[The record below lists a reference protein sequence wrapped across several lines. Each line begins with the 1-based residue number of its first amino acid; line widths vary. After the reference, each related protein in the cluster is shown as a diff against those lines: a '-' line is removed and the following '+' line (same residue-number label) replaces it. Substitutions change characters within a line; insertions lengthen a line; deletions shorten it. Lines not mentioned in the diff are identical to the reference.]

1 MGGRLRETATLRRSL
16 NTGADFIKITL
27 LLRIKICALWSA
39 LLEGETWLTKIRK
52 YQHHR
57 HGPRAEG
64 RMVRDPIVDPAAA
77 RAGDAN
83 FSDARK
89 SVSSAWRKLTTLI
102 TKTCVC
108 SASLWRS
115 EA

>member
-1 MGGRLRETATLRRSL
+1 MGGSLRETATLRRSL

-27 LLRIKICALWSA
+27 LLKIKICALWSA

-64 RMVRDPIVDPAAA
+64 RMVRDQIVDPAAA
-77 RAGDAN
+77 RAVDAN
-83 FSDARK
+83 FSVAKK
-89 SVSSAWRKLTTLI
+89 SASSAWRRLTTLTI
-102 TKTCVC
+102 RTCAC
-108 SASLWRS
+108 SASL
-115 EA
+115 